1 MCMKDRFCKLL
12 KPAFSAFCF
21 AVTCAGFY
29 SCSDNYTLDN
39 AGNYPSW
46 LGNSIYDEL
55 KNPNQEVLTGTFSN
69 YLKLIDDL
77 GYTET
82 LQKTGSK
89 TVFPANDEAF
99 ERFFKSNAWGVKNYA
114 GLTTAMKKQLL
125 YTSMLDNAL
134 LLEMLSNVQ
143 NDETSVTKGI
153 AMKHTTGVNV
163 IDTIT
168 HIYGPSG
175 LPENNSYWDKYKRD
189 GIDMVMDA
197 TKPMMVH
204 FTNEQMAANNI
215 TTKGATSD
223 FAVVTGSQYS
233 DGMAYIFR
241 DKVIKSDITCKNG
254 YIQQMQDLIVPPG
267 NIAELIR
274 TNGETNY
281 FSRMLDRFS
290 APYYD
295 ATTTNNYNDYAQA
308 NGGTMIDSIFQ
319 KRYLSERSQGSELSR
334 DPNGNTVSTDKLLPY
349 DPGWN
354 TYTNGSSLSNAL
366 ADVAAMFVP
375 NDDAMKK
382 YLLPDGSGAFLIEQ
396 YGKMPNT
403 VENLSQ
409 NIDSIPLNI
418 VQAFISNLM
427 KSSFIGSVPS
437 KFDDVMDDASD
448 PMGLTLNDINM
459 TDSTYDVKIANN
471 GVMYVLKNVFAP
483 TKYVAVSAPAL
494 FSNEMRIM
502 NWAIQDKSTLGLNF
516 YAYLLAMSAN
526 YALFIPDDGAFSSYY
541 VDPTYLGHDQP
552 RALKFYYN
560 TNKSPYIFCSTWKYD
575 PTTGI
580 VGDSINVTSISN
592 VSSQMTDI
600 LNYHTVVLGSGETI
614 GNNKYYK
621 TKHGGEIMVTG
632 NSEGATVAS
641 GGQIDNE
648 NIASATIKKVY
659 NQKNGHTYRISHVI
673 QPPTNS
679 VYKTLNNNA
688 QFSEFMTLCQPDADV
703 MTWAGISGV
712 VNPTFGTSEQDK
724 YEVFV
729 NDADHHGLDFDVKF
743 FNTYNYTVYAPD
755 NDAMQKA
762 YEVGLPTWNDIK
774 AIMED
779 PASSVSDD
787 ALTAAKAKAFAMIT
801 EINKF
806 TRYHFQDNS
815 VYADK
820 TVDGGSFQ
828 TSCVDT
834 LGIYQKLIV
843 KGGNNVLNVVDNYDT
858 GHGTSHTISVSSGL
872 LCNKMARDYVFN
884 ATKANA
890 SSINS
895 SSFAVIHELNTPLN
909 YHTDTNRFDAAWS
922 SAKAMKSSLY
932 RYRKFL
938 NAQRLKLNR

>member
-1 MCMKDRFCKLL
+1 MKDRFCKLS
-12 KPAFSAFCF
+12 KIAVSVFCF
-21 AVTCAGFY
+21 AVTCVGFY
-29 SCSDNYTLDN
+29 SCSDDYALDD

-69 YLKLIDDL
+69 YLHLIDDL
-77 GYTET
+77 DYTET

-99 ERFFKSNAWGVKNYA
+99 ARFFKSNSWGVKNYD
-114 GLTTAMKKQLL
+114 GLTIAMKKQLL
-125 YTSMLDNAL
+125 YSSMLDNAL

-175 LPENNSYWDKYKRD
+175 LPENNSYWDKFKRN

-204 FTNEQMAANNI
+204 FTSEQMAANNI

-254 YIQQMQDLIVPPG
+254 YIQQMKDVIVPPG
-267 NIAELIR
+267 NLAEVIR

-281 FSRMLDRFS
+281 FSRMLERFS

-295 ATTTNNYNDYAQA
+295 APTTNNYNDYMQTISG
-308 NGGTMIDSIFQ
+308 NMIDSIYQ
-319 KRYLSERSQGSELSR
+319 KRYLSERSQGAAGLNR
-334 DPNGNTVSTDKLLPY
+334 DPNGNTVSPDKLLPY

-354 TYTNGSSLSNAL
+354 AYTNGSTLSNAL
-366 ADVAAMFVP
+366 SDVAAMFVP
-375 NDDAMKK
+375 NDEAMKK
-382 YLLPDGSGAFLIEQ
+382 YLLPGGSGSFLIEQ

-403 VENLSQ
+403 VDNLNQ

-448 PMGLTLNDINM
+448 PMGLSLGDIN
-459 TDSTYDVKIANN
+459 TIDSTYDVKIANN
-471 GVMYVLKNVFAP
+471 GVMYVLRNVFAP

-494 FSNEMRIM
+494 FSNQMRIM

-526 YALFIPDDGAFSSYY
+526 YALFIPDDAAFSKYY

-552 RALKFYYN
+552 RALKFYFN
-560 TNKSPYIFCSTWKYD
+560 AKTSTISCSTWKYD

-580 VGDSINVTSISN
+580 VGDSIGVTSVSN
-592 VSSQMTDI
+592 VSSQLTDI

-632 NSEGATVAS
+632 NGEGATVAS
-641 GGQIDNE
+641 GGQIN
-648 NIASATIKKVY
+648 NSNLPSSTITKVY
-659 NQKNGHTYRISHVI
+659 NQKNGHTYRIDHVI
-673 QPPTNS
+673 EPPTNS
-679 VYKTLNNNA
+679 VYKTLNDHS
-688 QFSEFMTLCQPDADV
+688 QFTEFMTLCQPDPEV
-703 MTWAGISGV
+703 MSWAGISSTI
-712 VNPTFGTSEQDK
+712 NPTFETSEQDK

-729 NDADHHGLDFDVKF
+729 NDADHYCLDFDVKF

-755 NDAMQKA
+755 DDAMQKA
-762 YEVGLPTWNDIK
+762 YNAGLPTWNDVR
-774 AIMED
+774 AIMND
-779 PASSVSDD
+779 STNSVTDE
-787 ALTAAKAKAFAMIT
+787 ALTAAKAKAFTMIT

-815 VYADK
+815 VYADNK
-820 TVDGGSFQ
+820 VEGGSFQ

-834 LGIYQKLIV
+834 LGIYQKVSIT
-843 KGGNNVLNVVDNYDT
+843 GGNNVLNVVDNYDAV
-858 GHGTSHTISVSSGL
+858 HGTSHKISVSSGL
-872 LCNKMARDYVFN
+872 MCNMMARDYVFN
-884 ATKANA
+884 AAKANA
-890 SSINS
+890 SRINS
-895 SSFAVIHELNTPLN
+895 SSFAVIHELSTPLN

-932 RYRKFL
+932 RYKKFL